1 MIKSMKIKSRLVY
14 SFIVITV
21 LLVIIL
27 AAGYITIGKMTVVD
41 NPEHVRNIYNIFAVI
56 MFFLIV
62 ALMTLVNVE
71 IGRSLRLQT
80 KQLSD
85 AAQGLAVG
93 NLDVNLE
100 KHGENEFTEVLD
112 EYQNVVNNMKEQSQI
127 IEEVAQGNLTV
138 AVAPKSNADVM
149 GHSLQKLVTGTHH
162 AMSNIHDAAYQVM
175 SSSAEVASASEALAQ
190 GSTEQASAIEQITAS
205 IDEIAEK
212 TKNNAQEAKQAAQM
226 MNEAIVD
233 VNKGNQQMHDM
244 VNAMNEINVASE
256 NISKIIKV
264 IDDIA
269 FQTNILA
276 LNAAVEAA
284 RAGDA
289 GMGFAVVAEEVRN
302 LAAKS
307 AAAASETAEMIEDSI
322 QKVQSGSEIAGQ
334 TAKSLEE
341 ISEVV
346 SKSEA
351 IVHGIA
357 DASDYQA
364 TAIEQIDQAVEQVS
378 QVVQSNSATSQQCAA
393 AAVELSNQ
401 ANRMKDLVSVYKL
414 GGASDVVY
422 AKTTHSSIA
431 DQKVTS
437 QVGKIQQTS
446 YTPLTDRNESIIS
459 LKGDFGKY

>member
-1 MIKSMKIKSRLVY
+1 MANSVKIKTRLIY
-14 SFIVITV
+14 SF
-21 LLVIIL
+21 VIIGVLIL
-27 AAGYITIGKMTVVD
+27 AILVLGYFTVNKMLVVQ
-41 NPEHVRNIYNIFAVI
+41 NPESVKRTFHISVLVLFVIVNVI
-56 MFFLIV
+56 MGVMINDISK
-62 ALMTLVNVE
+62 ALRIQAN
-71 IGRSLRLQT
+71 
-80 KQLSD
+80 QLSV

-93 NLDVNLE
+93 NLNVNLE
-100 KHGENEFTEVLD
+100 KHGQNEFTGVLD
-112 EYQNVVNNMKEQSQI
+112 DYQKVVDNIKEQSRI
-127 IEEVAQGNLTV
+127 VEAVADGNLTV
-138 AVAPKSNADVM
+138 AVHPKSNEDMM

-190 GSTEQASAIEQITAS
+190 GSTEQASAIQQITAS
-205 IDEIAEK
+205 IDEITEK
-212 TKNNAQEAKQAAQM
+212 TKTNAAEAKQAAQM
-226 MNEAIVD
+226 MNEAIID
-233 VNKGNQQMHDM
+233 VNKGNQQMNDM
-244 VNAMNEINVASE
+244 VDAMNDINVSSE

-307 AAAASETAEMIEDSI
+307 AAAAAETAEMIEESI
-322 QKVQSGSEIAGQ
+322 QRVHSGSEMASL
-334 TAKSLEE
+334 TAKSLAE

-378 QVVQSNSATSQQCAA
+378 QVVQSNSATSEQCAA

-414 GGASDVVY
+414 GGASDVFT
-422 AKTTHSSIA
+422 AR
-431 DQKVTS
+431 S
-437 QVGKIQQTS
+437 QQTITGQNTASKIQQS
-446 YTPLTDRNESIIS
+446 GYTPLTDRNESIIS
-459 LKGDFGKY
+459 LNGDFGKY